1 MVYNKSDIK
10 INVLSIINNKDDEK
24 KTIFLGLLIS
34 KIRILGPFLFK

>member
-24 KTIFLGLLIS
+24 KNNIF
-34 KIRILGPFLFK
+34 RIAH